1 MKNFYIL
8 LIIFSGAYL
17 AVQTVAWLFF
27 SRRFFPDAGELF
39 ENKQDKDIWQTVF
52 PKNMLRLII
61 VIFVGSVTG
70 LLTDAAGLD
79 GWITMP
85 VGAMAGIVVNFIIST
100 VWVPIYDKHHQSA
113 EPTDDELEGL
123 SARVTEEIDKENF
136 GVISVKHGYKSYLM
150 RAITANGRTL
160 KKGTNVIVIYAQ
172 DGCCFVES
180 EEHFFDILFEDE
192 ENKTD
197 KEEEKEEAAD
207 EEDKQNKRDRLVI
220 GEEKTKNPKKKSKKQ
235 RMDELKK
242 KNM

>member
-1 MKNFYIL
+1 MRNFYIV
-8 LIIFSGAYL
+8 LIILSGAYL

-27 SRRFFPDAGELF
+27 GRRFFPDAGELF
-39 ENKQDKDIWQTVF
+39 ENKQDKNLWQTVF

-61 VIFVGSVTG
+61 VIFVGSIAG
-70 LLTDAAGLD
+70 LLTDAAGLA

-100 VWVPIYDKHHQSA
+100 VWEPIYDKRHKSA

-123 SARVTEEIDKENF
+123 SARVTEEIDEENF

-192 ENKTD
+192 DDKKD
-197 KEEEKEEAAD
+197 KEEEKEEITN
-207 EEDKQNKRDRLVI
+207 EETKQDRLVI
-220 GEEKTKNPKKKSKKQ
+220 NEEKPKKAKKKSKKQ